1 MATKYAPRHRH
12 RRVLPLRFLPA
23 ICALCL
29 LLGFLL
35 GRGVQALSVGDPL
48 SAETMGADAKDWVRP
63 EGACLTSGTLILVSN
78 EVPFSFPEEQALC
91 TVLEEKNDCYLV
103 RDSTVQLAPEAME
116 ALNQWMEDFLA
127 QGGSKTVNVV
137 AGHRTEAF
145 LQQLFDQSA
154 DRNGL

>member
-103 RDSTVQLAPEAME
+103 RDSTVQLGAGGDGGFEPVDGGLSRPRREQDCERGGGAP
-116 ALNQWMEDFLA
+116 D
-127 QGGSKTVNVV
+127 GGV
-137 AGHRTEAF
+137 
-145 LQQLFDQSA
+145 SA
-154 DRNGL
+154 APL

>member
-137 AGHRTEAF
+137 AGSYTHLTLPTTE
-145 LQQLFDQSA
+145 
-154 DRNGL
+154 RV

>member
-116 ALNQWMEDFLA
+116 ALN
-127 QGGSKTVNVV
+127 
-137 AGHRTEAF
+137 
-145 LQQLFDQSA
+145 
-154 DRNGL
+154 